1 MTKYMRFQYIAIFVL
16 SLLSIA
22 LYLNSLNNSFHFD
35 DHPNILDNPYIR
47 NLKDVSLF
55 LKGIGSYVGI
65 PRVLTMLSFAINY
78 HFHRFNVW
86 GYHLVNLTLHVFC
99 GILAFLVARALFS
112 LEFEGEAHPDK
123 LKINLSSFLSA
134 LIFVSHPV
142 QVNTVTYIVQRNEG
156 LATFFYLLSLFLFIS
171 GSFKKGWKKFLLFLG
186 SGGSFLC
193 SIFSK
198 ETGFTVPLTVIFF
211 DFIFI
216 CKSKKDKLKRLKIYL
231 PLSLILIIYMLFF
244 LRGGVLHLL
253 VEKSREGM
261 ITPWHYLLTQ
271 ANVIIQY
278 FKLLFL
284 PLPHWLNVDH
294 DFPLYRSLF
303 EYPTFLSI
311 SILLFL
317 IALAAY
323 LINKKRLIS
332 FCIFFFFIV
341 LAPSSSIIPLWDFM
355 VEYRLYL
362 PLLSYALILAMGFGY
377 LYQFLARHC
386 SKKMAFGIV
395 SGVSVLLISSYSA
408 LTIERNHIFK
418 DDLTLWTDAAKK
430 SPYKVRVHHNLG
442 KAYVERGNFDKAIQ
456 EGEIAL
462 RLIANLDRNENVKFV
477 LNLLGGA
484 YFVKGETDVALRVFQ
499 RAIEVDPNFATSYY
513 NVSCVYATKK
523 ERDKAL
529 EYLKKAISLDQKYK
543 EKARADRDFR
553 PLKGEEEFEELLR

>member
-1 MTKYMRFQYIAIFVL
+1 MRFQYIAIFVL

-123 LKINLSSFLSA
+123 LKVNLLSFLSA

-156 LATFFYLLSLFLFIS
+156 LATFFYLLSLFLFVS
-171 GSFKKGWKKFLLFLG
+171 GSFKKGWRKFLLFLG

-253 VEKSREGM
+253 VEKSKEEM

-294 DFPLYRSLF
+294 DFPLLRSLF
-303 EYPTFLSI
+303 EYPTFLSV
-311 SILLFL
+311 SFLLLL

-362 PLLSYALILAMGFGY
+362 PLLSYGLIVAMGFGY

-462 RLIANLDRNENVKFV
+462 RLIANLDRKENVKFV

-513 NVSCVYATKK
+513 NLSCVLATKK
-523 ERDKAL
+523 EKEKAL

-543 EKARADRDFR
+543 DKARTDKDFNNLR
-553 PLKGEEEFEELLR
+553 GEKEFEEMLK

>member
-1 MTKYMRFQYIAIFVL
+1 MRFQYIAILVL
-16 SLLSIA
+16 SLLSVG

-35 DHPNILDNPYIR
+35 DHPNILENPHIR
-47 NLKDVSLF
+47 NLNDFSLF
-55 LKGIGSYVGI
+55 LRGISSYVGL

-86 GYHLVNLTLHVFC
+86 GYHLVNLILHVFC
-99 GILAFLVARALFS
+99 GILAFLVAKALFS
-112 LEFEGEAHPDK
+112 LEFQGESHPDK
-123 LKINLSSFLSA
+123 LKINLLSLLSA

-142 QVNTVTYIVQRNEG
+142 QVNTVTYIVQRNEE
-156 LATFFYLLSLFLFIS
+156 LATFFYLLSFYLFIS
-171 GSFKKGWKKFLLFLG
+171 GALRNERTKFLFFLG
-186 SGGSFLC
+186 SGISFFC

-198 ETGFTVPLTVIFF
+198 ETGFTVPLTIVVF

-216 CKSKKDKLKRLKIYL
+216 CKSKIDRLKRLKIYF
-231 PLSLILIIYMLFF
+231 PLSFILMIYMLFF

-271 ANVIIQY
+271 ANAIIQY

-284 PLPHWLNVDH
+284 PLPQWLNVDH
-294 DFPLYRSLF
+294 DFPLSRSLF
-303 EYPTFLSI
+303 EYPTFLSF
-311 SILLFL
+311 SILLLL

-341 LAPSSSIIPLWDFM
+341 LSPSSSIVPLWDFM

-362 PLLSYALILAMGFGY
+362 PLLSYALIVALGFDY
-377 LYQFLARHC
+377 LYRFLTSHS

-395 SGVSVLLISSYSA
+395 SGISILLITFYSA
-408 LTIERNHIFK
+408 ITIERNHIFK
-418 DDLTLWTDAAKK
+418 DDLTLWSNAAKK
-430 SPYKVRVHHNLG
+430 SPHKMRVHHNLG
-442 KAYVERGNFDKAIQ
+442 RAFFERGRIDQAIQ

-462 RLIANLDRNENVKFV
+462 RLSANLDRKENVKFV

-484 YFVKGETDVALRVFQ
+484 YFVKGDTDVALRMFQ
-499 RAIEVDPNFATSYY
+499 RAVEVDPNFATSYY
-513 NVSCVYATKK
+513 NLSCILATKK
-523 ERDKAL
+523 EKDKAL
-529 EYLKKAISLDQKYK
+529 EYLKKAISLDPIYK
-543 EKARADRDFR
+543 EKARMDKDFDSLR
-553 PLKGEEEFEELLR
+553 NEREFQQVIK

>member
-1 MTKYMRFQYIAIFVL
+1 
-16 SLLSIA
+16 
-22 LYLNSLNNSFHFD
+22 
-35 DHPNILDNPYIR
+35 
-47 NLKDVSLF
+47 
-55 LKGIGSYVGI
+55 
-65 PRVLTMLSFAINY
+65 
-78 HFHRFNVW
+78 
-86 GYHLVNLTLHVFC
+86 
-99 GILAFLVARALFS
+99 
-112 LEFEGEAHPDK
+112 
-123 LKINLSSFLSA
+123 
-134 LIFVSHPV
+134 
-142 QVNTVTYIVQRNEG
+142 
-156 LATFFYLLSLFLFIS
+156 
-171 GSFKKGWKKFLLFLG
+171 
-186 SGGSFLC
+186 
-193 SIFSK
+193 
-198 ETGFTVPLTVIFF
+198 
-211 DFIFI
+211 
-216 CKSKKDKLKRLKIYL
+216 
-231 PLSLILIIYMLFF
+231 
-244 LRGGVLHLL
+244 
-253 VEKSREGM
+253 
-261 ITPWHYLLTQ
+261 LTQ

-323 LINKKRLIS
+323 LIHKKRLIS

-362 PLLSYALILAMGFGY
+362 PLLPYGLIVAIGFGY
-377 LYQFLARHC
+377 LYQFLIRHF

-430 SPYKVRVHHNLG
+430 SPYKMRVHHNLG
-442 KAYVERGNFDKAIQ
+442 KAYFEKGRIDQAIQ

-462 RLIANLDRNENVKFV
+462 RLIANLDRKENVKFV

-484 YFVKGETDVALRVFQ
+484 YFAKGETEAALRVFE

-513 NVSCVYATKK
+513 NLSCILATKK
-523 ERDKAL
+523 EKEKAL
-529 EYLKKAISLDQKYK
+529 EYLKKAIFLDQKYK
-543 EKARADRDFR
+543 EKAGTDKDFNDLR
-553 PLKGEEEFEELLR
+553 GEKEFEQMLK

>member
-1 MTKYMRFQYIAIFVL
+1 LPLGL
-16 SLLSIA
+16 SSG
-22 LYLNSLNNSFHFD
+22 
-35 DHPNILDNPYIR
+35 R
-47 NLKDVSLF
+47 R
-55 LKGIGSYVGI
+55 
-65 PRVLTMLSFAINY
+65 PRVDPERPFFTPPSKAGLGAAE
-78 HFHRFNVW
+78 R
-86 GYHLVNLTLHVFC
+86 VNLL
-99 GILAFLVARALFS
+99 
-112 LEFEGEAHPDK
+112 
-123 LKINLSSFLSA
+123 SFLSA
-134 LIFVSHPV
+134 LIFVSHPL

-156 LATFFYLLSLFLFIS
+156 LATFFYLLSLFFFIS
-171 GSFKKGWKKFLLFLG
+171 GAFKKGWRKFLLFLG

-216 CKSKKDKLKRLKIYL
+216 CKSRKDKLKRLKIYL

-253 VEKSREGM
+253 VEKSKEGM
-261 ITPWHYLLTQ
+261 ITPWRYLLTQ

-294 DFPLYRSLF
+294 DFPLLRSLF
-303 EYPTFLSI
+303 EYPTFLSV
-311 SILLFL
+311 SFLLLL

-323 LINKKRLIS
+323 LINKKKLIS

-362 PLLSYALILAMGFGY
+362 PLLSYGLIVAIGFDY
-377 LYQFLARHC
+377 FYHFLIRHF
-386 SKKMAFGIV
+386 SRKMALGIV
-395 SGVSVLLISSYSA
+395 SAVSVLLISFYST
-408 LTIERNHIFK
+408 LTIGRNHIFK

-430 SPYKVRVHHNLG
+430 SPYKMRVHHNLG
-442 KAYVERGNFDKAIQ
+442 KAYLEKGRIDQAIQ

-462 RLIANLDRNENVKFV
+462 RLSANLDRNENVKFV

-484 YFVKGETDVALRVFQ
+484 YFMKGETEVALRVFR
-499 RAIEVDPNFATSYY
+499 RAIELYPNFATSYY
-513 NVSCVYATKK
+513 NLSCILATKK
-523 ERDKAL
+523 EKEKAL
-529 EYLKKAISLDQKYK
+529 EYLEKAISLDQKYK
-543 EKARADRDFR
+543 EKARTDKDFNNLR
-553 PLKGEEEFEELLR
+553 GEKEFEEMFK

>member
-1 MTKYMRFQYIAIFVL
+1 MRFQYIAIFVL

-123 LKINLSSFLSA
+123 LKVNLLSFLSA

-156 LATFFYLLSLFLFIS
+156 LATFFYLLSLFLFVS
-171 GSFKKGWKKFLLFLG
+171 GSFKKGWRKFLLFLG

-362 PLLSYALILAMGFGY
+362 PLLSYGLIVAMGFGY

-430 SPYKVRVHHNLG
+430 SPYKMRVHHNLG
-442 KAYVERGNFDKAIQ
+442 RAYFEKGRIDQAIQ

-462 RLIANLDRNENVKFV
+462 RLIANLDRKENVKFV

-484 YFVKGETDVALRVFQ
+484 YFVKGETDVALRMFQ

-513 NVSCVYATKK
+513 NVSCVYATNK

-529 EYLKKAISLDQKYK
+529 EYLKKAISLDPKYK
-543 EKARADRDFR
+543 EKARADRDFL